1 VIRNNLD
8 SKGQSNCFFVFDNFL
23 GDSNWARHIRR
34 RIVQSSSHRYNA
46 FVSGPSGTG
55 KRLVARSLHE
65 HSNRRSGPFVPV
77 DCAALPASLF
87 RSQVFGKAHR
97 ETTTLGSLRAA
108 NGGTIYLANIERLSF
123 ELQAELFQVL
133 ETKLVTPV
141 DSMEEFSIDVR
152 VVAGSC
158 QDLDELVRNGQF
170 RADLFS
176 RLSVLTFD
184 TKPLNDRLD
193 DVEQIANQLIAKL
206 TFERGMSMKGLS
218 RDAIDLLCAY
228 YWPGN
233 IRELRDT
240 LDAAI
245 CDCEGDV
252 VRATDLGIEL
262 SGQRA
267 AWETLADLE
276 AKHIRDT
283 LAISCGD
290 IDQAAI
296 LLGIDQDELRRKLAK
311 LSLDS

>member
-1 VIRNNLD
+1 MIRNNLD
-8 SKGQSNCFFVFDNFL
+8 AQGQKNCFFVFDNFL

-46 FVSGPSGTG
+46 FVSGPSETG

-77 DCAALPASLF
+77 NCAALPASLF

-123 ELQAELFQVL
+123 ELQAELFHAL
-133 ETKLVTPV
+133 ETKQVTPV
-141 DSMEEFSIDVR
+141 GSTEEFSIDVR

-176 RLSVLTFD
+176 RLSVITFE
-184 TKPLNDRLD
+184 TKPLAERID
-193 DVEQIANQLIAKL
+193 DVEPIANHLMAKL
-206 TFERGMSMKGLS
+206 TFERGMPMKSLS

-228 YWPGN
+228 DWPGN
-233 IRELRDT
+233 IRELREV

-245 CDCEGDV
+245 CKAKDEV

-262 SGQRA
+262 NEQRA

-290 IDQAAI
+290 VDQAAV
-296 LLGIDQDELRRKLAK
+296 LLGIDRAELCRKLEK
-311 LSLDS
+311 LDR